1 MIPTRYASFRS
12 HVPVKPSVSPHR
24 SELITD
30 QAGVVLLC
38 PTVYVRCAPWPV
50 RGVEMAVLY
59 TRVVVCCLVVVAGA
73 RCVVE
78 WGARTS
84 VLARCAMLL
93 VLREANCIF
102 VAKKYMV

>member
-12 HVPVKPSVSPHR
+12 HIPVKPSVSPHR

-59 TRVVVCCLVVVAGA
+59 TRVVVCCLVVVPGA
-73 RCVVE
+73 WWSGELGPRCSR
-78 WGARTS
+78 A
-84 VLARCAMLL
+84 APC
-93 VLREANCIF
+93 
-102 VAKKYMV
+102 Y